1 MRLLDTITRQR
12 GVDTGGS
19 YGSTTIDWTTP
30 TIAAYPAEVYAPS
43 STEDVDLAQ
52 RVEAQYIVQ
61 NYPTADVKPVDRI
74 VWQGDTYEIVSG
86 IDKLSMHGTVLS
98 LKYAIRRV
106 TGG

>member
-1 MRLLDTITRQR
+1 MRLLDTVTRRR
-12 GVDTGGS
+12 GTDTGGS
-19 YGSTTIDWTTP
+19 YGSTTIDWTNP
-30 TIAAYPAEVYAPS
+30 ALADLAAEVYAPS

-61 NYPTADVKPVDRI
+61 NYGNADVKSVDRI
-74 VWQGDTYEIVSG
+74 DWQGDTYEIASG